1 MHRRLRVRLPGR
13 VGARLRASRAAI
25 LGRSFLLDGL
35 RSRGVRTKD
44 VMRDPRMRTGVT
56 INLVKGETRSQVTY
70 PGAMA
75 EFAEAHIGEK
85 VFRGLR
91 HLHVSGIFQALALL
105 PGLSRLIGRAH
116 SVGASVSLDCQW
128 DQSERWERVDQWMA
142 NVDWLFA
149 NSDEACSMTGRAS
162 AEDALRALGSRT
174 KCPVVKAGAGGALV
188 LQDGTPVAVP
198 APRVSVVDTVGAG
211 DNFDAGFLYGMLE
224 RGMTLLEGAR
234 FAMPPLPARACSAEA
249 PVPGRKPPTST
260 PFWRKTSEPFQRPS
274 SASRIR
280 ARRFLHTAREIDQQP
295 RLWAKVLD
303 LLAEKSAEIGAFLRS
318 AGMNGR
324 KSSTVL
330 LCEPAPRHSLEI
342 P

>member
-1 MHRRLRVRLPGR
+1 MKKVVFLGDFNVDIILDGLEAMPIADREVRC
-13 VGARLRASRAAI
+13 GAFDLAIGSSACIAASAYAC
-25 LGRSFLLDGL
+25 LGGSAHVCGLAGSDYFGSFLLDGL
-35 RSRGVRTKD
+35 RSRGVSTKD
-44 VMRDPRMRTGVT
+44 VVRDPRMRTGVT

-75 EFAEAHIGEK
+75 EFAEAHVGEK

-105 PGLSRLIGRAH
+105 PGLSRLIGRAR

-234 FAMPPLPARACSAEA
+234 FANAAAARSCMFRGGTGSWS
-249 PVPGRKPPTST
+249 K
-260 PFWRKTSEPFQRPS
+260 
-274 SASRIR
+274 ASD
-280 ARRFLHTAREIDQQP
+280 ID
-295 RLWAKVLD
+295 
-303 LLAEKSAEIGAFLRS
+303 AFLEE
-318 AGMNGR
+318 N
-324 KSSTVL
+324 K
-330 LCEPAPRHSLEI
+330 
-342 P
+342 